1 MADEWNVPE
10 INEWWL
16 PDENACPPVV
26 RSIQAFMEDRHPQE
40 GGQSRS
46 EDQRNIKGIFSKLS
60 FFENPQLKEESDSN
74 RGIMTATALGQAR
87 ARGHLGPSQVDEDQ
101 IYEKSMM
108 NEDVEMQQATHEFQF
123 T

>member
-10 INEWWL
+10 INDWWL

-26 RSIQAFMEDRHPQE
+26 RSIQAFMEDRVPQE

-60 FFENPQLKEESDSN
+60 FFENPQLKKGSESN
-74 RGIMTATALGQAR
+74 RGTTTSTALDHAR
-87 ARGHLGPSQVDEDQ
+87 VGGHPALSQVDMQDQ
-101 IYEKSMM
+101 EYESLMID
-108 NEDVEMQQATHEFQF
+108 EDVEM
-123 T
+123 